1 MGSVPTAAASL
12 GYKIGVHLHHH
23 GHDHSHHDLSRA
35 GNRSRMR
42 IALAIN
48 LALLVAG
55 VAGALL
61 FDSVALLADA
71 GHVLSDVAA
80 IAAGLFAAALAL
92 RPPDRRRTFG
102 FARGEILAALVN
114 GLTLVVVSVLVVA
127 EAISRLSDPPDVV
140 GTGVL
145 AVGVVGLLG
154 NVAATVALAGGDR
167 GDLNLEGVLRHSVAD
182 ALGSL
187 GVVVAGAIVAL
198 TGWAYADG
206 IAGLAIGVLILLGS
220 WRLITA
226 PLHVLMEGAPE
237 GIDVEAVGTAM
248 VGVGGVR
255 EVHDLH
261 IWTLT
266 SDFPALAA
274 HVLIDPAED
283 VDAVRERIEALL
295 HDAFGIQHTTL
306 QVMLEPLVQLE
317 DRRA

>member
-1 MGSVPTAAASL
+1 ML

-23 GHDHSHHDLSRA
+23 GHDHGISRA
-35 GNRSRMR
+35 GNRARMR

-48 LALLVAG
+48 LVLLAAG

-71 GHVLSDVAA
+71 GHVLSDVGA
-80 IAAGLFAAALAL
+80 IAIGLFAAAMAA
-92 RPPDRRRTFG
+92 RPPDQRRTFG

-114 GLTLVVVSVLVVA
+114 GLALVAVAVLVSI
-127 EAISRLSDPPDVV
+127 EAIGRLSDPPDVQGV
-140 GTGVL
+140 GVL
-145 AVGVVGLLG
+145 VVGVFGLLG
-154 NVAATVALAGGDR
+154 NLAATMALAGGDR
-167 GDLNLEGVLRHSVAD
+167 KDLNLEGVLRHSAAD

-187 GVVVAGAIVAL
+187 GVVIAGLVVAT

-206 IAGLAIGVLILLGS
+206 IAGLAIGVLILIGS
-220 WRLITA
+220 WRLVTA

-237 GIDVEAVGTAM
+237 GVDVQAVGQAM
-248 VGVGGVR
+248 VGVEGVR

-274 HVLIDPAED
+274 HVLIDPGKD
-283 VDAVRERIEALL
+283 VDDVRERLEQLL
-295 HDAFGIQHTTL
+295 HDSFGVQHTTL
-306 QVMLEPLVQLE
+306 QVMNERLVQLE
-317 DRRA
+317 DRRG